1 MVRYRSDKYSAILLS
16 AGAGNRMNSD
26 IPKQYM
32 DLKGKMIL
40 RYSLETFEHDE
51 RISEIVIV
59 ANEAWIDTVKENI
72 VKQYGYT
79 KVTDVV
85 IGGKERYESVYK
97 GLCAL
102 KDADYV
108 MIHDGAR
115 PFVDHEMIVRLTD
128 AVRTHKACIP
138 AVKSKDTIRLS
149 DDEGFVTMTPDR
161 NNVWNIQTPQTF
173 EYVKLKSAF
182 DDYMSNTAEYGPVT
196 DDAMVWELVTGDSVK
211 IVEGSYNNIKITTPE
226 DISVGEGIAYKMSKS
241 EMCDN

>member
-1 MVRYRSDKYSAILLS
+1 MSDKYSVILLS

-40 RYSLETFEHDE
+40 RYSLETFERDE
-51 RISEIVIV
+51 RIGEIVIV

-85 IGGKERYESVYK
+85 VGGKERYESVYK

-102 KDADYV
+102 KDTDYV

-115 PFVDHEMIVRLTD
+115 PFVDHEMIARLAE

-149 DDEGFVTMTPDR
+149 DDKGFVTMTPDR

-182 DDYMSNTAEYGPVT
+182 DDYISNTAEYGQVT
-196 DDAMVWELVTGDSVK
+196 DDAMVWELVTGGSVK

-226 DISVGEGIAYKMSKS
+226 DISVGEGIVNKMSKS

>member
-1 MVRYRSDKYSAILLS
+1 MSDKYSVILLS

-40 RYSLETFEHDE
+40 RYSLETFERDE
-51 RISEIVIV
+51 RIGEIVIV

-85 IGGKERYESVYK
+85 VGGKERYESVYK

-102 KDADYV
+102 KDTDYV

-115 PFVDHEMIVRLTD
+115 PFVDHEMIARLAE

-149 DDEGFVTMTPDR
+149 DDKGFVTMTPDR

-173 EYVKLKSAF
+173 EYVKLKSVF
-182 DDYMSNTAEYGPVT
+182 DDYMSNTAEYGQVT
-196 DDAMVWELVTGDSVK
+196 DDAMVWELVTGGSVK

-226 DISVGEGIAYKMSKS
+226 DISVGEGIVNKMSKS

>member
-1 MVRYRSDKYSAILLS
+1 MSDKYSVILLS

-40 RYSLETFEHDE
+40 RYSLDTFERDE
-51 RISEIVIV
+51 RIGEIVIV

-85 IGGKERYESVYK
+85 VGGKERYESVYK

-102 KDADYV
+102 KDTDYV

-115 PFVDHEMIVRLTD
+115 PFVDHEMIARLAE

-149 DDEGFVTMTPDR
+149 DDKGFVTMTPDR

-182 DDYMSNTAEYGPVT
+182 DDYMSNTAEYGQVT
-196 DDAMVWELVTGDSVK
+196 DDAMVWELVTGGSVK

-226 DISVGEGIAYKMSKS
+226 DISVGEGIVNKMSKS

>member
-1 MVRYRSDKYSAILLS
+1 MGDKYSAILLS

-115 PFVDHEMIVRLTD
+115 PFVDHEMIARLTD

-226 DISVGEGIAYKMSKS
+226 DISVGEGIANKMCKS
-241 EMCDN
+241 EMYEN

>member
-1 MVRYRSDKYSAILLS
+1 MSDKYSVILLS

-40 RYSLETFEHDE
+40 RYSLETFERDE
-51 RISEIVIV
+51 RIGEIVIV

-85 IGGKERYESVYK
+85 VGGKERYESVYK

-102 KDADYV
+102 KDTDYV

-115 PFVDHEMIVRLTD
+115 PFVDHEMIARLAE
-128 AVRTHKACIP
+128 AVRIHKACIP

-149 DDEGFVTMTPDR
+149 DDKGFVTMTPDR

-182 DDYMSNTAEYGPVT
+182 DDYVSNTAEYGQVT
-196 DDAMVWELVTGDSVK
+196 DDAMVWELVTGGSVK

-226 DISVGEGIAYKMSKS
+226 DISVGEGIVNKMSKS

>member
-1 MVRYRSDKYSAILLS
+1 MSDKYSVILLS

-40 RYSLETFEHDE
+40 RYSLETFERDE
-51 RISEIVIV
+51 RIGEIVIV

-85 IGGKERYESVYK
+85 VGGKERYESVYK

-102 KDADYV
+102 KDTDYV

-115 PFVDHEMIVRLTD
+115 PFVDHEMIARLAE

-149 DDEGFVTMTPDR
+149 DDKGFVTMTPDR

-182 DDYMSNTAEYGPVT
+182 DDYMSNTAEYGQVT
-196 DDAMVWELVTGDSVK
+196 DDAMVWELVTGGSVK

-226 DISVGEGIAYKMSKS
+226 DISVGEGIVNKMSKS